1 MGKKNLLFH
10 EELLSAG
17 SVLGGPRPAGPLLQV
32 SKLRFRELCLLS
44 SLNQQV
50 NLNQGFE
57 PGHISK
63 VRTAAS
69 QKQTQRPME
78 TTWRSV
84 ENGEMTDFPK
94 RSAKHA
100 VPLAATLQCVCV
112 CVCVRERERE
122 RERETVN
129 LLWKAL
135 LSHTPQ
141 HNCKNDILGPGLIP
155 SSTSYLLRLQG
166 KDDFFP
172 LSAKAK
178 HSRAVI

>member
-1 MGKKNLLFH
+1 MLDKTGDGKRTGKGYLHLGKKNLLFH

-112 CVCVRERERE
+112 CVCERERE
-122 RERETVN
+122 RERDCEPFVEGTT
-129 LLWKAL
+129 K
-135 LSHTPQ
+135 SHATAQ
-141 HNCKNDILGPGLIP
+141 L
-155 SSTSYLLRLQG
+155 
-166 KDDFFP
+166 
-172 LSAKAK
+172 
-178 HSRAVI
+178 